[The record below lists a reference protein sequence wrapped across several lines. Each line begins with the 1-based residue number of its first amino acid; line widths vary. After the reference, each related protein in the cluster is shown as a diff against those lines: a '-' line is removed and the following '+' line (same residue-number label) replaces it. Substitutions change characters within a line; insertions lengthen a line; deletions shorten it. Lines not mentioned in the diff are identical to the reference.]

1 MLIGEFLIIENPL
14 EDDEGIVGTLLS
26 DTQLVIYGNYSWA
39 LFNMKGKQVG
49 TVKLDCPKRRI
60 FLMDFI
66 SETNYYVYLWNGD
79 GEEPDLTFKTVVDG
93 TEDAEVMSFHRW
105 VKI

>member
-39 LFNMKGKQVG
+39 LFNMKGKIVS
-49 TVKLDCPKRRI
+49 TVKLECPKRKI

-66 SETNYYVYLWNGD
+66 SDTNYYIYLWNGES
-79 GEEPDLTFKTVVDG
+79 EECDLTFKTVIDSNQ
-93 TEDAEVMSFHRW
+93 DDEVMSFHR
-105 VKI
+105 